1 MLQWNPKQS
10 WVLHLDK
17 KTSPIYVLNI
27 RVRKIK
33 CLVFQ
38 WFVLAKFRYAQN
50 NSRWVESL
58 ARILMSPPQWKPLCF
73 FGEMRRQLWESWPS
87 SPHIL
92 HCVVTP
98 HCLISDLY
106 QIYRFGL
113 GMASELCIHVIP
125 EGRVLPFVGVHF
137 NCPPGC
143 SSGFWNSDMR
153 QRVQI
158 PDSITLDTHS
168 VERLNSPQ

>member
-113 GMASELCIHVIP
+113 GMASELCIMLYLRAVFSLLLEYISIAHLDALQVFGTQTCDRGCRFLTP
-125 EGRVLPFVGVHF
+125 LP
-137 NCPPGC
+137 
-143 SSGFWNSDMR
+143 
-153 QRVQI
+153 
-158 PDSITLDTHS
+158 
-168 VERLNSPQ
+168 